1 MARPLPSRPAA
12 PANKEELLEEFQALV
27 RDTEVLLQHSAS
39 LVGDQAEELRAQI
52 RDSLGRARSTL
63 KNTEENVVLRGKA
76 AVGATEDYVQTH
88 PWQTIGIAAGIGI
101 LIGMLISRR

>member
-27 RDTEVLLQHSAS
+27 RDTETLLQHSAG

-52 RDSLGRARSTL
+52 RDSLGRARTTL
-63 KNTEENVVLRGKA
+63 KNTEETVVQRGR
-76 AVGATEDYVQTH
+76 AVAGATEDYVQTH

>member
-1 MARPLPSRPAA
+1 MARPLPSRPAT

-27 RDTEVLLQHSAS
+27 RDTETLLQHSAS

-52 RDSLGRARSTL
+52 RESLGRARSTL
-63 KNTEENVVLRGKA
+63 KNTEESVVLRGKA

-101 LIGMLISRR
+101 LVGMLISRR

>member
-1 MARPLPSRPAA
+1 MARPLPSRPAT

-27 RDTEVLLQHSAS
+27 RDTETLLQHSAS

-52 RDSLGRARSTL
+52 RESLGRARSTL
-63 KNTEENVVLRGKA
+63 KNTEESVVLRGKA

-88 PWQTIGIAAGIGI
+88 PGQTIGIAAGIGI
-101 LIGMLISRR
+101 LVGMLISRR

>member
-1 MARPLPSRPAA
+1 MARPLPSRPAT

-27 RDTEVLLQHSAS
+27 RDTETLLQHSAS

-63 KNTEENVVLRGKA
+63 KNTEESVVLRGKA

>member
-1 MARPLPSRPAA
+1 MARPLPSRPVA

-27 RDTEVLLQHSAS
+27 RDTETLLHHSAS

-63 KNTEENVVLRGKA
+63 KNTEESVVLRGKA

>member
-1 MARPLPSRPAA
+1 MARPLPSRQHT

-27 RDTEVLLQHSAS
+27 RDTETLLQHSAN
-39 LVGDQAEELRAQI
+39 LVGDQAEELRTQI
-52 RDSLGRARSTL
+52 RDSLGRARVSL
-63 KNTEENVVLRGKA
+63 KNAEESVVVRGKA

-101 LIGMLISRR
+101 LLGMLISRR